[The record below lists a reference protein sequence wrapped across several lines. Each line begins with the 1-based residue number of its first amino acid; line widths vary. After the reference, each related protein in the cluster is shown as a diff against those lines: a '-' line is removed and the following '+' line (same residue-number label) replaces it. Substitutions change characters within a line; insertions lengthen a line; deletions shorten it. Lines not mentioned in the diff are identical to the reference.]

1 MQIEQQKWQ
10 KSTGWVKSTANGIT
24 DQPQLVLLFGEGV
37 LLDDESIL
45 NELRAS
51 YPKAHIFGCSTAGEI
66 RGTEVSDETL
76 VASAV
81 HFDHTTLQLA
91 QVAVD
96 EQVSSYG
103 AGRKLAETLNND
115 KLRHVI
121 VLSDGL
127 GVNGSEL
134 VKGLTS
140 NLRNETT
147 VTGGLSGDG
156 DRFKRTVVVLE
167 TPQVPNSVVAL
178 GLYGDRLRVGFGS
191 EGGWDSFG
199 PERLVTRSNGNVLYE
214 LDGKSV
220 LDLYRKYLGEHAN
233 GLPGT
238 GLLFP
243 LSLRGQ
249 NGERGIVRTVLAIDE
264 ASKSMTFAG
273 DIPEGSYARLMK
285 ANFDRL
291 IDGAG
296 SAAQVSNQ
304 AIGSTSAE
312 LAILISCVGRKMVLG
327 QRIEEEVEAVQDV
340 LGRESV
346 LTGFYSYGEISPFA
360 PNAFCELHNQ
370 TMTITTLAEV

>member
-10 KSTGWVKSTANGIT
+10 KTTGWTKSTAGKMSGE
-24 DQPQLVLLFGEGV
+24 PQLVLLFGEGA
-37 LLDDESIL
+37 LLDDERIL
-45 NELRAS
+45 TELRKS
-51 YPKAHIFGCSTAGEI
+51 YPLSHIFGCSTAGEI
-66 RGTEVSDETL
+66 KGTEVSDETL

-96 EQVSSYG
+96 EQVSSYE
-103 AGRKLAETLNND
+103 AGRKLAAALNSD
-115 KLRHVI
+115 ELRHVI

-140 NLRNETT
+140 NLRKDTT

-156 DRFKRTVVVLE
+156 DRFKRTVVVMD

-199 PERLVTRSNGNVLYE
+199 PERLVTKSDGNVLYE
-214 LDGKSV
+214 LDGTSV
-220 LDLYRKYLGEHAN
+220 LDLYRKYLGEHAD

-273 DIPEGSYARLMK
+273 DIPEGSFARLMK

-296 SAAQVSNQ
+296 SAAQVSND
-304 AIGSTSAE
+304 AIGETSAE

-340 LGRESV
+340 LGRGSV

>member
-10 KSTGWVKSTANGIT
+10 KTTGWTKSTAGKMSGE
-24 DQPQLVLLFGEGV
+24 PQLVLLFGEGA
-37 LLDDESIL
+37 LLDDERIL
-45 NELRAS
+45 TELRKS
-51 YPKAHIFGCSTAGEI
+51 YPLSHIFGCSTAGEI
-66 RGTEVSDETL
+66 KGTEVSDETL

-96 EQVSSYG
+96 EQVSSYE
-103 AGRKLAETLNND
+103 AGRKLAAALNSD
-115 KLRHVI
+115 ELRHVI
-121 VLSDGL
+121 VRSDGL

-140 NLRNETT
+140 NLRKDTT

-156 DRFKRTVVVLE
+156 DRFKRTVVVMD

-199 PERLVTRSNGNVLYE
+199 PERLVTKSDGNVLYE

-220 LDLYRKYLGEHAN
+220 LDLYRKYLGEHAD

-273 DIPEGSYARLMK
+273 DIPEGSFARLMK

-296 SAAQVSNQ
+296 SAAQVSND
-304 AIGSTSAE
+304 AIGETSAE

-340 LGRESV
+340 LGRGSV

>member
-10 KSTGWVKSTANGIT
+10 KTTGWTKSTAGKMSGE
-24 DQPQLVLLFGEGV
+24 PQLVLLFGEGA
-37 LLDDESIL
+37 LLDDERIL
-45 NELRAS
+45 TELRKS
-51 YPKAHIFGCSTAGEI
+51 YPLSHIFGCSTAGEI
-66 RGTEVSDETL
+66 KGTEVSDETL

-96 EQVSSYG
+96 EQVSSYE
-103 AGRKLAETLNND
+103 AGRKLAAALNSD
-115 KLRHVI
+115 ELRHVI
-121 VLSDGL
+121 VLSDGV

-140 NLRNETT
+140 NLRKDTT

-156 DRFKRTVVVLE
+156 DRFKRTVVVMD

-199 PERLVTRSNGNVLYE
+199 PERLVTKSDGNVLYE
-214 LDGKSV
+214 LDGTSV
-220 LDLYRKYLGEHAN
+220 LDLYRKYLGEHAD

-273 DIPEGSYARLMK
+273 DIPEGSFARLMK

-296 SAAQVSNQ
+296 SAAQVSND
-304 AIGSTSAE
+304 AIGETSAE

-340 LGRESV
+340 LGRGSV

>member
-10 KSTGWVKSTANGIT
+10 KTTGWTKSTAGKMSGE
-24 DQPQLVLLFGEGV
+24 PQLVLLFGEGA
-37 LLDDESIL
+37 LLDDERIL
-45 NELRAS
+45 TELRKS
-51 YPKAHIFGCSTAGEI
+51 YPLSHIFGCSTAGEI
-66 RGTEVSDETL
+66 KGTEVSDETL

-96 EQVSSYG
+96 EQVSSYE
-103 AGRKLAETLNND
+103 AGRKLAAALNSD
-115 KLRHVI
+115 ELRHVI

-140 NLRNETT
+140 NLRKDTT

-156 DRFKRTVVVLE
+156 DRFKRTVVVLD

-199 PERLVTRSNGNVLYE
+199 PERLVTKSDGNVLYE
-214 LDGKSV
+214 LDGTSV
-220 LDLYRKYLGEHAN
+220 LDLYRKYLGEHAD

-273 DIPEGSYARLMK
+273 DIPEGSFARLMK

-296 SAAQVSNQ
+296 SAAQVSND
-304 AIGSTSAE
+304 AIGETSAE

-340 LGRESV
+340 LGRGSV

>member
-10 KSTGWVKSTANGIT
+10 KTTGWTKSTTGKMSGE
-24 DQPQLVLLFGEGV
+24 PQLVLLFGEGA
-37 LLDDESIL
+37 LLDDERIL
-45 NELRAS
+45 TELRKS
-51 YPKAHIFGCSTAGEI
+51 YPLSHIFGCSTAGEI
-66 RGTEVSDETL
+66 KGTEVSDETL

-81 HFDHTTLQLA
+81 HFDHTTLQLT

-96 EQVSSYG
+96 EQVSSYE
-103 AGRKLAETLNND
+103 AGRKLAAALNSD
-115 KLRHVI
+115 ELRHVI

-140 NLRNETT
+140 NLRKDTT

-156 DRFKRTVVVLE
+156 DRFKRTVVVMD

-199 PERLVTRSNGNVLYE
+199 PERLVTKSDGNVLYE
-214 LDGKSV
+214 LDGTSV
-220 LDLYRKYLGEHAN
+220 LDLYRKYLGEHAD

-273 DIPEGSYARLMK
+273 DIPEGSFARLMK

-296 SAAQVSNQ
+296 SAAQVSND
-304 AIGSTSAE
+304 AIGETSAE

-340 LGRESV
+340 LGRGSV